1 MQNTKQGI
9 RCSQL
14 GHITLLKDFQAI
26 PLIGTWFVVPGTAL
40 KPAIE
45 FDSRLKENVGL
56 TTPVDPRYVLKTTS
70 PSPYFLKENI
80 VTEAL
85 VSFLTS
91 LVNFGSL
98 PVAVD
103 YTSQAGKTG
112 PHMAELFQEHIKTV
126 QVCESCLK
134 KTPNTGPITSFH
146 ESICCS
152 FCEECYKPE
161 YSTTNLHNFTK
172 LSMLFSPVLIDF
184 PNWRVCLTWNSS
196 IRKHFIGWVTQP
208 YYSV

>member
-1 MQNTKQGI
+1 M
-9 RCSQL
+9 
-14 GHITLLKDFQAI
+14 
-26 PLIGTWFVVPGTAL
+26 PGTAL

-45 FDSRLKENVGL
+45 FDSRLKVNVGL

-103 YTSQAGKTG
+103 YTPQAGKTG
-112 PHMAELFQEHIKTV
+112 PHMAELFQD
-126 QVCESCLK
+126 QDC
-134 KTPNTGPITSFH
+134 TSMRVL
-146 ESICCS
+146 
-152 FCEECYKPE
+152 PE
-161 YSTTNLHNFTK
+161 KDAQYTSHYL
-172 LSMLFSPVLIDF
+172 LSRIHML
-184 PNWRVCLTWNSS
+184 
-196 IRKHFIGWVTQP
+196 
-208 YYSV
+208 